1 MKSIKIK
8 PIFIVLLLTISVNA
22 QSQIYKTGDIFSTY
36 IDINPDTLLNYHC
49 SSGPSSIV
57 DYYFNLNGD
66 SQYDLKITAYCEIGL
81 ASQYR
86 NISIS
91 VLNPD
96 FYIRFGRYDSVYNN
110 YQSGWWVTEV
120 AKPLQYGDTI
130 NSMFSIWSNSYLY
143 LTDLSQETGN
153 SKSIV
158 DWVSIIDEYIGIKYQ
173 NATDTI
179 YGWIRVN
186 CSSTDSL
193 YIKDYSFG
201 ALIPNVQSF
210 ESVNFNI
217 YPNPAPDNLNIE
229 TNTAKKIKL
238 EIINIL
244 GEPIYTSFINNKI
257 TIKTTNWQSGIY
269 FIKLYTDK
277 ETVVKK
283 FIKE

>member
-8 PIFIVLLLTISVNA
+8 PIFIVLFLTISFNA
-22 QSQIYKTGDIFSTY
+22 QSQIYKTGDIFPTY

-57 DYYFNLNGD
+57 DYYFNMNGG

-91 VLNPD
+91 CLNPD

-110 YQSGWWVTEV
+110 NQSGWWVTEV

-143 LTDLSQETGN
+143 LTDWSQETGN

-201 ALIPNVQSF
+201 ALTPNIQSF
-210 ESVNFNI
+210 ELVNFNI
-217 YPNPAPDNLNIE
+217 YPNPTPDNLNIE
-229 TNTAKKIKL
+229 TNSNTEQRL
-238 EIINIL
+238 EITNLI
-244 GEPIYTSFINNKI
+244 GQTVYTSYIYRKGIINTSSFAKGVYI
-257 TIKTTNWQSGIY
+257 L
-269 FIKLYTDK
+269 KLSSDK
-277 ETVVKK
+277 ETIVRK